1 MKPPSLT
8 IAEVNSLG
16 RAEFVGRFGAI
27 YEKSPWVAEGA
38 WNARPFADATALE
51 NALADVV
58 RHASHAQQL
67 ELLQKHPRLG
77 TRLALSGYSR
87 SEQAGAGL
95 LDVSAAERAELEQL
109 NNAMKR
115 SSASLSFLPCAMPI
129 RAAFLTAAGR
139 ASTMTRSRSSTRA
152 CARYSRL
159 RTSVCPIFCKSRR
172 SRARRRSSQRQPP
185 LAETGHQLHDADV

>member
-1 MKPPSLT
+1 MKSPSLT
-8 IAEVNSLG
+8 IDEVNSLG

-38 WNARPFADATALE
+38 WNARPFVDAEALE

-58 RHASHAQQL
+58 RHASHAHQL

-109 NNAMKR
+109 NSKFGFPFISAVRNAN
-115 SSASLSFLPCAMPI
+115 
-129 RAAFLTAAGR
+129 
-139 ASTMTRSRSSTRA
+139 SRSILDSCRTRINHDEKSEFDESLRQVFKIA
-152 CARYSRL
+152 HFRL
-159 RTSVCPIFCKSRR
+159 SDLLDDVR
-172 SRARRRSSQRQPP
+172 SATPHRPL
-185 LAETGHQLHDADV
+185 LAELGRGPVTQNGPKRK

>member
-51 NALADVV
+51 TALADVV

-67 ELLQKHPRLG
+67 ELLQMHPRLG
-77 TRLALSGYSR
+77 TRLVLSAYSR
-87 SEQAGAGL
+87 SEQAR
-95 LDVSAAERAELEQL
+95 SEERRVGKE
-109 NNAMKR
+109 
-115 SSASLSFLPCAMPI
+115 C
-129 RAAFLTAAGR
+129 
-139 ASTMTRSRSSTRA
+139 
-152 CARYSRL
+152 
-159 RTSVCPIFCKSRR
+159 
-172 SRARRRSSQRQPP
+172 RARWGPEHEKTEQ
-185 LAETGHQLHDADV
+185 